1 MTPAAEAAYAAA
13 ADAPPPAYCNTGGPR
28 SRTRRERLR
37 ATVLGRRAGTIRC
50 PCSTVLAL
58 DFEGADPLKTVN
70 GLLAEAGIAGPEA
83 LKTILRPP
91 ETPAICRPNASIAGL
106 KVASAELERVLET
119 ALLLGLCTPW
129 LYDPSRPVLWTR
141 ASLERRLEL
150 FDGEG
155 FYA

>member
-1 MTPAAEAAYAAA
+1 MTWLETQTSPATTVVPLPEH
-13 ADAPPPAYCNTGGPR
+13 CNSGGPR
-28 SRTRRERLR
+28 SRSRQEWLS
-37 ATVLGRRAGTIRC
+37 ATVLGRQTGTIRC

-58 DFEGADPLKTVN
+58 DFEGADPLATVN
-70 GLLAEAGIAGPEA
+70 DLLDKAGFAGPEE
-83 LKTILRPP
+83 LRTYFQPP
-91 ETPAICRPNASIAGL
+91 EMPAICRPNKDLSGIR
-106 KVASAELERVLET
+106 VAAANPGQVLQT